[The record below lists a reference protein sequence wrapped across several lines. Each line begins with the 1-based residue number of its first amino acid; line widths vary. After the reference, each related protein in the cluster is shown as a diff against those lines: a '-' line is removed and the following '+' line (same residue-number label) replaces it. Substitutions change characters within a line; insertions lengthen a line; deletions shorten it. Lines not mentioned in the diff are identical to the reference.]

1 MPQGKRDSSGNANLF
16 ISVGDHISDSPAL
29 ILEQV
34 PQGRQQDAVAG
45 LLFLGNFL
53 RNRNK
58 NIHRKETHA
67 ILVVTGKV
75 LEQGYHF
82 FDDNWR
88 VQFFDKLGEIIRRL
102 SPHHRGLVVHQRA
115 EILSKAL
122 LQGLGRFLVWDAVQT
137 GGGYFRREPVRFR

>member
-1 MPQGKRDSSGNANLF
+1 VGINLF

-34 PQGRQQDAVAG
+34 PQGRQQDAMAG

-53 RNRNK
+53 RNSNK
-58 NIHRKETHA
+58 NVHRKETHA
-67 ILVVTGKV
+67 ILVVTRKV

-82 FDDNWR
+82 FDDHWR
-88 VQFFDKLGEIIRRL
+88 VQFLDKLGEVIRRL

-115 EILSKAL
+115 EILSKTL
-122 LQGLGRFLVWDAVQT
+122 LQGLGSFLVWYTVQT
-137 GGGYFRREPVRFR
+137 GSGYFRREPVCFR